1 LDQSMVLSTLLVLV
15 LTTVL
20 TVPLVAVAAAA
31 RI

>member
-1 LDQSMVLSTLLVLV
+1 LDESMVLSTLLVLV

-20 TVPLVAVAAAA
+20 TVPLVAVAVAA